1 MTQHVISLEPMFI
14 GMESFYKI
22 TLIDDDPICHLIAE
36 KIIQRFSLFRLENF
50 TKPQD
55 ALAQLQWRA
64 TNEPEKLP
72 DFILLDINM
81 PHMDGWQFL
90 EEFHKLPEHV
100 VRKTSVMM
108 LSSSSSQA
116 DFEKSKRYSA
126 VKNFFSKPFT
136 EETVEQMRKTLNG
149 HNNSAIIPGSFT
161 A

>member
-1 MTQHVISLEPMFI
+1 MFI
-14 GMESFYKI
+14 GMESLYKI

-36 KIIQRFSLFRLENF
+36 KIIQRFSLFKLENF

-55 ALAQLQWRA
+55 ALTQLRWRA
-64 TNEPEKLP
+64 AHEPEKLP
-72 DFILLDINM
+72 DFILLDIHM

-100 VRKTSVMM
+100 VKRSSVMM
-108 LSSSSSQA
+108 LSSSSSQI
-116 DFEKSKRYSA
+116 DYEKSKRYSA

-136 EETVEQMRKTLNG
+136 EETVDLMRKTLNG
-149 HNNSAIIPGSFT
+149 RNNSAIFPGSLT